1 MKIKMGGGTFTLNED
16 VMLNELRDI
25 LYETGK
31 VQMNSI
37 NKQMAIHTLQNASR
51 KVKSKEMK
59 MMIAELI
66 VAISTSETIQFIKED
81 TK

>member
-1 MKIKMGGGTFTLNED
+1 MKIKMGGDTFTLNED

-37 NKQMAIHTLQNASR
+37 NKQMAIYFG
-51 KVKSKEMK
+51 
-59 MMIAELI
+59 LI
-66 VAISTSETIQFIKED
+66 FSCSYQTSFVVVRLIWVLFYIILFPKIKFL
-81 TK
+81 